1 MNSQVCR
8 NGPAAC
14 SSQPLSDESD
24 RASAAASTKGKVM
37 TIDVEPFTLTF
48 RLAVLSTVILF
59 IISLPLSYWLAYSNA
74 RYKFII
80 EALVS
85 LPLILPP
92 SVLGFYLLLA
102 FSPQMFFGG
111 LLERY
116 FDLRLVFTFPG
127 LVIASV
133 LYSLPF
139 MVQPFQSGF
148 KMIPTSLAE
157 TSYTLGKSKFE
168 TLYRVLLPN
177 MHAALITGSIL
188 AFAHTIGEFGVVL
201 MIGGSIPGETRVV
214 SIALY
219 DEVQA
224 MNYQHANMYAA
235 ILLIVSFVVL
245 LSVYIINQRVT
256 RNVFRT

>member
-1 MNSQVCR
+1 M
-8 NGPAAC
+8 PIDF
-14 SSQPLSDESD
+14 QPFLL
-24 RASAAASTKGKVM
+24 
-37 TIDVEPFTLTF
+37 TL
-48 RLAVLSTVILF
+48 RLAVLSTVVLF
-59 IISLPLSYWLAYSNA
+59 VISLPLSYWLAYSNA
-74 RYKFII
+74 RYKFIV

-102 FSPQMFFGG
+102 FSPDMFFGG
-111 LLERY
+111 VLDKY
-116 FDLRLVFTFPG
+116 FDVRLVFTFPG

-148 KMIPTSLAE
+148 KMIPESLAE
-157 TSYTLGKSKFE
+157 TSYTLGKGKFE

-177 MHAALITGSIL
+177 MRAALITGSIL

-214 SIALY
+214 SIAMY

-224 MNYQHANMYAA
+224 MNYAHANLYAA
-235 ILLIVSFVVL
+235 ILLVFSFVVL
-245 LSVYIINQRVT
+245 LSVYVINQRSS